1 MVEAV
6 AAVLVLSRVSELPL
20 PKPLIVTLSAP
31 FKLINDVASV
41 PETVRVPTGFTV
53 TLV

>member
-6 AAVLVLSRVSELPL
+6 VDVLVLSRVSELPP

-31 FKLINDVASV
+31 FKSIKGVASV
-41 PETVRVPTGFTV
+41 PATVRVPMGFTV